1 MFFDG
6 GVFSMVLKF
15 KRPRLY
21 GDVSDEN
28 YELSRR
34 RFILEG
40 CLSNGIYTLT
50 AGAFLAGYAKFLGAS
65 DQIIGLIAAIPL
77 LANILQ
83 MFSPIF
89 LEKLTS
95 RKSLIVNTC
104 FLYRS
109 LLGLMIVIP
118 LLTQNTSAR
127 VLLLG
132 GMYFAAYL
140 IFSFSN
146 PAGGSWIISLV
157 PERYRGRYF
166 GLRDTFIISSAAVLS
181 LSMGRILDVFKV
193 SGREF
198 LGFIF
203 VFSIVLLLVMM
214 NIYVLRKIK
223 EPEIVPISQ
232 NVNIK
237 SLFTLPLK
245 NKQFRPVIFINA
257 AWNFAGQIALPFFSV
272 YMVTGLKL
280 SYTFIMFANIL
291 LSVVQASTAKLW
303 GKLADKFSWEVT
315 TVISIGMLGL
325 CHLTWAFVTKEICYV
340 IIPFIQIVAGAGWS
354 GVNISLFNIQFKH
367 APQEGRTIF
376 VGFNAAVAGLAGF
389 TSAFLGAF
397 LVGALENV
405 KINIGITVLNNMLI
419 LFGLSG
425 TLVILCAVIF
435 AYKFKSNSGK
445 KDSGEYDNNLAG

>member
-1 MFFDG
+1 M
-6 GVFSMVLKF
+6 VFKF

-40 CLSNGIYTLT
+40 CLSNGVYTLT

-65 DQIIGLIAAIPL
+65 DQIIGLIAAMPL

-95 RKSLIVNTC
+95 RKSLIVITC
-104 FLYRS
+104 IFYRS

-118 LLTQNTSAR
+118 LLTQNTSVR
-127 VLLLG
+127 LLLLG
-132 GMYFAAYL
+132 GMYFTSYL

-181 LSMGRILDVFKV
+181 LSMGRILDIFKV

-203 VFSIVLLLVMM
+203 VFSIVLVLVVM

-223 EPEIVPISQ
+223 EPEIVPIRQ
-232 NVNIK
+232 NINIK

-245 NKQFRPVIFINA
+245 NKQFLSVILLNA
-257 AWNFAGQIALPFFSV
+257 AWNFAAQIALPFFSV

-291 LSVVQASTAKLW
+291 LSVVQASTAKVW

-315 TVISIGMLGL
+315 TVASIGMLGL

-340 IIPFIQIVAGAGWS
+340 IIPFIQIVAGAGWA
-354 GVNISLFNIQFKH
+354 GVNMSLFNIQFKH

-376 VGFNAAVAGLAGF
+376 VGFNAAAAGLAGF
-389 TSAFLGAF
+389 ASALLGAF
-397 LVGALENV
+397 LVGALDNV

-419 LFGLSG
+419 IFGLSG
-425 TLVILCAVIF
+425 TLVILCAVFF
-435 AYKFKSNSGK
+435 AYKFRTNSRK
-445 KDSGEYDNNLAG
+445 KENVESDNYLAG